1 MSLKGNDM
9 GSMEQLSSG
18 GRSSSRG
25 TLASTAASLDEIL
38 DKLKCLNYQKE
49 FCIPNNIPPIHRF
62 YFVYPDANPNEQ
74 FYTFAL
80 LFTWFMKI
88 INIPF
93 EKPGQFD
100 DPNATCANIAAEL
113 KKLGIPFEYGP
124 QKLRQAYGD
133 ACLYVLQSLA
143 DIALSQRKI
152 AFQQPIHKVDDYPEE
167 AEVDYDAEVTTET
180 VEEVEANQEEDENF
194 MDTQIARKQEA
205 QPQQLPKT
213 DPAEWRLEVERVTP
227 LLKVVIPNDNK
238 DWRLHL
244 QQMDHHQKNI
254 QETKVETH
262 AQLTKLHS
270 EIEQSLE
277 KIASREKYINSQFET
292 QVYQANDQASD
303 SKHKYTVASS
313 NVTEL
318 TNELARIS
326 EDLDS
331 VKSRMDELG
340 SGMTD
345 SKPLVTIKQG
355 SAKLKV
361 EHS

>member
-1 MSLKGNDM
+1 MNNFILLCCYSL
-9 GSMEQLSSG
+9 
-18 GRSSSRG
+18 
-25 TLASTAASLDEIL
+25 
-38 DKLKCLNYQKE
+38 
-49 FCIPNNIPPIHRF
+49 
-62 YFVYPDANPNEQ
+62 
-74 FYTFAL
+74 
-80 LFTWFMKI
+80 
-88 INIPF
+88 
-93 EKPGQFD
+93 
-100 DPNATCANIAAEL
+100 AAEL

-124 QKLRQAYGD
+124 QKLKQAYGD

-143 DIALSQRKI
+143 DIALIHRKI
-152 AFQQPIHKVDDYPEE
+152 TFLQPIHKVDDYPEE

-194 MDTQIARKQEA
+194 METQISRKQEV
-205 QPQQLPKT
+205 QPQQIPKT

-244 QQMDHHQKNI
+244 QQMEHHQKNI
-254 QETKVETH
+254 QETKIETH
-262 AQLTKLHS
+262 AQLTKLHG

-292 QVYQANDQASD
+292 QIDQYKRLQDQASE
-303 SKHKYTVASS
+303 SKHKHSVASS

-318 TNELARIS
+318 TNELSRIS

-340 SGMTD
+340 NGMTD
-345 SKPLVTIKQG
+345 SKPLIAIKQG
-355 SAKLKV
+355 STKLKSEIKQMDLRIGVIENTLLNAKLKNKGNSNDFSV
-361 EHS
+361 QVLSFY